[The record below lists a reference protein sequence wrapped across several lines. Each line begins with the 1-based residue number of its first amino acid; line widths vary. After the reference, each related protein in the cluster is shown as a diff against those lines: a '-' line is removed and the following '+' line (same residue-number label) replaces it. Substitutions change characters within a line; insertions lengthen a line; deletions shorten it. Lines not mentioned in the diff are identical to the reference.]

1 MATPDNQAGSDA
13 VALPARAQV
22 SANWWKGYQRADFPH
37 DLVAGATLAAA
48 AIPVGMADASVAG
61 VPAQVGLYCFM
72 LGAIGYAMFCSSRT
86 LVVGAAS
93 PIALLIAAAI
103 GPMSGG
109 DPQRYMELVSATTLL
124 VGIICIVAYFLN
136 FGRMVNFISEPIL
149 EGFKTGAGLLI
160 AAIQLPKLFGIA
172 GGGTSFFERV
182 AHVIRHLPETNPWA
196 LGTGLVAFALIVGGN
211 RLFPNR
217 PVSIVVVIASII
229 AMTRTGLADHG
240 IKVVGDIT
248 PGLPH
253 LGFPTAMITNSSDL
267 LPLAL
272 ACFLLAFVEAM
283 SVAKGFAAKNHPP
296 IQPGRELLGLGA
308 ANVLGGVGGSMPVGT
323 SMSTSAVNRQAG
335 ARSPVSLLTS
345 AAIIAAVLMFLTR
358 PFESLPQPLLA
369 ALVFNAVGGMIKIHD
384 LRKIRAISK
393 PEFRVAISAL
403 VGVLVFGVLEGILLA
418 AVFSLITL
426 IARAEA
432 PDTAVLG
439 KLPGTSKFVDISR
452 NADAVAIPEALVFR
466 FYASL
471 VYFNADNV
479 KQAFLDAL
487 SRATPPVKAVVIDC
501 SYMPAID
508 LTGIEML
515 CGLAEDAESR
525 GMAFR
530 LAELNDRAA
539 EIIERSGAAGRLGN
553 ARAHLRTVDAVNH
566 RLEEPS

>member
-1 MATPDNQAGSDA
+1 MANSNAQPGTQPSVTDGRPSAGGG
-13 VALPARAQV
+13 
-22 SANWWKGYQRADFPH
+22 WWRGYRRTDIPY
-37 DLVAGATLAAA
+37 DLIAGATLAAA

-109 DPQRYMELVSATTLL
+109 DPQRYMELVTGTTLL
-124 VGIICIVAYFLN
+124 VGIVCIVAYLLN

-229 AMTRTGLADHG
+229 AMTQTGLANHG

-253 LGFPTAMITNSSDL
+253 LGLPTAMVTNASDL
-267 LPLAL
+267 LPLSL
-272 ACFLLAFVEAM
+272 ACFMLAFVEAM
-283 SVAKGFAAKNHPP
+283 SVAKGFVAKNHPP

-308 ANVLGGVGGSMPVGT
+308 ANVLGGFGGSMPVGT

-335 ARSPVSLLTS
+335 ARSPISLLTS

-369 ALVFNAVGGMIKIHD
+369 ALVFNAVGGMIKI
-384 LRKIRAISK
+384 RNIRAIRTISK
-393 PEFRVAISAL
+393 PEFRVAVSAL
-403 VGVLVFGVLEGILLA
+403 VGVLLFGVLEGILLA

-439 KLPGTSKFVDISR
+439 KLPGTSKFVDLSR
-452 NADAVAIPEALVFR
+452 NTDAVAVPEALVFR
-466 FYASL
+466 FYAAL
-471 VYFNADNV
+471 LYFNADNV

-487 SRATPPVKAVVIDC
+487 NGATPPPKVVVIDC

-530 LAELNDRAA
+530 LSELNDRTA
-539 EIIERSGAAGRLGN
+539 EIIERSGTAGKLGN
-553 ARAHLRTVDAVNH
+553 ARAHLRTVDAVSH
-566 RLEEPS
+566 RLEESS